1 MSSREPLH
9 AVASPPA
16 AEVDPVLHA
25 YLAAPAGSLDEE
37 HALRDLLE
45 LAGPVVQSVLRSKAR
60 QNVLAEP
67 LAESDQQELQGD
79 ALLKVVRRVQQA
91 KSDRAAEPIANF
103 SGYVAV
109 ITYNTFHAHMRQ
121 KYPERQRLRNRIR
134 YVLRTSKRHA
144 VWTTPYGDTLCGRA
158 AWENVRAA
166 APSNWEAPADPS
178 VPPVASVDDI
188 TPPIL
193 LRALDALFDAAA
205 APVELDQLVKAAATY
220 LRLPIG
226 SQRSTDL
233 EDVDLVDAAPSPEQA
248 LLGRSALT
256 FLWSE
261 IAALPERQRAAL
273 LLNLRDANGAGV
285 ISLLIMLAVATFE
298 EVAAA
303 VGMTSDELTAIWND
317 LPIDDLTIAER
328 FGTTRQQVINLR
340 KSARERLGRRMRSSG
355 QR

>member
-1 MSSREPLH
+1 MSARDPLH
-9 AVASPPA
+9 AVPSPPA
-16 AEVDPVLHA
+16 VEVDRVLHA
-25 YLAAPAGSLDEE
+25 YLAASSGTIQEE

-45 LAGPVVQSVLRSKAR
+45 IAAPVVQSVLRSKAR

-67 LAESDQQELQGD
+67 LAESDHQELQGD
-79 ALLKVVRRVQQA
+79 ALLKVVRRLQQA
-91 KSDRAAEPIANF
+91 KSDRTAEPIANF

-134 YVLRTSKRHA
+134 YVLRSSKRHG
-144 VWTTPYGDTLCGRA
+144 VWTTSGGDTLCGRA
-158 AWENVRAA
+158 AWEDGRLP
-166 APSNWEAPADPS
+166 APANWEAPADAT

-193 LRALDALFDAAA
+193 LRALDALFDAAG
-205 APVELDQLVKAAATY
+205 APIELDQLVKATSAY

-226 SQRSTDL
+226 AQRSADL

-248 LLGRSALT
+248 LLGRSAIT
-256 FLWSE
+256 FLWTE
-261 IAALPERQRAAL
+261 ISALPERQRAAL

-285 ISLLIMLAVATFE
+285 ISLLIVLGVASFE
-298 EVAAA
+298 AVAAA
-303 VGMTSDELTAIWND
+303 VGMTPDELTAIWND

-328 FGTTRQQVINLR
+328 FGTSRQQVINLR